1 MTQQQPKPPAAWPI
15 YRRLLGHAGRYWPL
29 LVMAMIGMVI
39 EAVAGGAFVYL
50 MGPLTDDG
58 FVNPQPWA
66 AIWLPLAIVG
76 LFLMRGVATFASDY
90 GMARTGRSVVRDMR

>member
-66 AIWLPLAIVG
+66 AICCRW
-76 LFLMRGVATFASDY
+76 
-90 GMARTGRSVVRDMR
+90 RSSACS